1 MDRPDYFQGSF
12 KIFIGTITSLSIKTT
27 LQLENGI
34 VMVKQINRKQG
45 ELHWVTPNLRPLS
58 HSHGGAPRSN
68 IFISGPRP
76 GPGLIVNIITPQN
89 MAIADPI

>member
-12 KIFIGTITSLSIKTT
+12 KIFIGTITILSIKTT

-34 VMVKQINRKQG
+34 VKEINRKQG